1 MSAPT
6 EEIGFPI
13 VNLPAS
19 AASSPDAAIQFLV
32 EHLVESGRLEP
43 EHAARV
49 RSQLL
54 HREALGSTGVGRG
67 IAIPH
72 SKS

>member
-43 EHAARV
+43 EHAAR
-49 RSQLL
+49 
-54 HREALGSTGVGRG
+54 
-67 IAIPH
+67 
-72 SKS
+72 